1 MHDLWS
7 AVSKNKVLER
17 VLPILPPS
25 SYLVGGCVRDFLLG
39 REPQD
44 FDIVTYTDV
53 WHLALQIEDIL
64 EGKAFWIDRE
74 RQVARVACRKG
85 ELTMDVSPPR
95 GPDITSDLS
104 QRDIT
109 INALAYDTF
118 SAELIDP
125 LKGLSDLRKG
135 IVRIIS
141 EDSLKDDPLR
151 GIRALRFAIQFG
163 FDIAGETLSL
173 IRAYA
178 ATIHRVS
185 PERIKQEFLKAL
197 TVAEGSSFFRLM
209 ADTLYVE
216 ELFGHVH
223 GLDPFSFSKTA
234 IERSLMTCR
243 EVDSLLFH
251 VHTVLSGIGG
261 YFSQEVEHGFSR
273 AAVLRLSAFLAG
285 IYSLNENPEGEGL
298 QKDSPESPRLLSP
311 AERFCRRL
319 SLSLRAARNVDNT
332 ISGYREVLALAD
344 KQHIAGKDMYR
355 LFRSF
360 PECIPEIL
368 LLAEASSKAKFHAI
382 RTNQLCTGL
391 KPKIA
396 LLWSYYRETYLLQ
409 KGTPLITGNDIMRA
423 FPLTRGPM
431 IGECLE
437 QVEEARSDGL
447 IKSREE
453 AIAYVRAIIS
463 KGFTS

>member
-74 RQVARVACRKG
+74 RQVARVACRNG

-118 SAELIDP
+118 TAELIDP
-125 LKGLSDLRKG
+125 LEGLSDLRKG

-141 EDSLKDDPLR
+141 EDNLKDDPLR

-163 FDIAGETLSL
+163 FDIAGETMSL

-178 ATIHRVS
+178 ASIHRVS

-197 TVAEGSSFFRLM
+197 TVSEGSLFFGLM

-216 ELFGHVH
+216 ELFGHAH
-223 GLDPFSFSKTA
+223 GLDPFSISKAA
-234 IERSLMTCR
+234 IEHSLMTCR
-243 EVDSLLFH
+243 EVNSLLLH
-251 VHTVLSGIGG
+251 AHTVLSGIGG

-285 IYSLNENPEGEGL
+285 IYSVNESPEGL
-298 QKDSPESPRLLSP
+298 QKDSTQSPRLLSP

-319 SLSLRAARNVDNT
+319 SLSLRAARIVGNT

-355 LFRSF
+355 LFRSY

-368 LLAEASSKAKFHAI
+368 LLAEGSSKAKFHAI
-382 RTNQLCTGL
+382 RTNQPCAVL

-396 LLWSYYRETYLLQ
+396 LFWSYYRETYLLQ
-409 KGTPLITGNDIMRA
+409 KETPLITGNDIMRA
-423 FPLTRGPM
+423 FSLSRGPM

-453 AIAYVRAIIS
+453 AIAYVRTIIS
-463 KGFTS
+463 KGSPS